1 MDSVLIDEARTPLII
16 SGGVMQNVNLF
27 DRADMFV
34 KGLDENE
41 DYIKDDFTYGEVK
54 KFIKR
59 IQKETGIL
67 LDEAQ
72 LWNEVRDK

>member
-1 MDSVLIDEARTPLII
+1 MTLNEKIEEYVSII
-16 SGGVMQNVNLF
+16 NQSK
-27 DRADMFV
+27 ADIHQQIV
-34 KGLDENE
+34 DKIINEEEN
-41 DYIKDDFTYGEVK
+41 FTRGEVR

>member
-1 MDSVLIDEARTPLII
+1 MTLNEKIEEYISIVNQSKANIHQQIVDKII
-16 SGGVMQNVNLF
+16 S
-27 DRADMFV
+27 
-34 KGLDENE
+34 EE
-41 DYIKDDFTYGEVK
+41 DDFTRGEVR